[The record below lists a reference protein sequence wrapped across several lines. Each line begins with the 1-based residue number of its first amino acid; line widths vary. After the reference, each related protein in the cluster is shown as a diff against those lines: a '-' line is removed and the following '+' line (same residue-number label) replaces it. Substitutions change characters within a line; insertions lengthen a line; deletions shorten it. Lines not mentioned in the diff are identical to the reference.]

1 VRLDECSISLSRLG
15 FLAGHEER
23 IREKVVNELP
33 KLVHAQFPGNY
44 GVVIKPV
51 PEGRLPTY
59 TFMAALTCDQ
69 PVSDPTADF
78 SKPRHLL
85 AVGRHRNAAD
95 GTDRMPASFHRLEH
109 ARCRWQFLSDGVDQ
123 QTNHETRLL
132 LRGLRQTGNGLY
144 RRERQPGHRVDL
156 RLPLRQVARRPGSF
170 HRGWVSLRD
179 GRTLSRTSV
188 TRNKS
193 QSFLYLRIPESSR
206 KLVSRRV

>member
-1 VRLDECSISLSRLG
+1 MVFKDSLMRRETPVVKTGPSSVRTLEYRLPGGRTVRLDECSISLSRLG

-78 SKPRHLL
+78 SSL
-85 AVGRHRNAAD
+85 VI
-95 GTDRMPASFHRLEH
+95 
-109 ARCRWQFLSDGVDQ
+109 CWLSDDIEMPLMELIECQLRSIDWNTHAVD
-123 QTNHETRLL
+123 
-132 LRGLRQTGNGLY
+132 GN
-144 RRERQPGHRVDL
+144 
-156 RLPLRQVARRPGSF
+156 F
-170 HRGWVSLRD
+170 
-179 GRTLSRTSV
+179 
-188 TRNKS
+188 
-193 QSFLYLRIPESSR
+193 
-206 KLVSRRV
+206 